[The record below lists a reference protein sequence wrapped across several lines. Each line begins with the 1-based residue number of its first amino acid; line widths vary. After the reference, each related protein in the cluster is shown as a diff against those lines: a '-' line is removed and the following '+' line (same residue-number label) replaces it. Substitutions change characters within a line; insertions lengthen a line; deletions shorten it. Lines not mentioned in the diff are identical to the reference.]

1 MVDDDCGRVRGSAS
15 VGARMLAAVARAEK
29 ASIDDL
35 NPIGTFQQPV
45 PGEVA
50 LYAALRPEHDA
61 AAARVLDL

>member
-1 MVDDDCGRVRGSAS
+1 
-15 VGARMLAAVARAEK
+15 MLAAVARAEK